1 MKFIVTATEEGK
13 EEMFLFPSVIQHD
26 IMAEAVCAMKD
37 KNYGNWKRIRRKPV
51 AAGFVSNGVCEGY
64 SETLGMGSR
73 PEDTGIFLKL
83 SSENN

>member
-26 IMAEAVCAMKD
+26 IMAEAICAMKD
-37 KNYGNWKRIRRKPV
+37 KNYGNWKRIRRNPIS
-51 AAGFVSNGVCEGY
+51 AGFVVGGQCSGY
-64 SETLGMGSR
+64 SETLRMGSR
-73 PEDTGIFLKL
+73 PADTAIFLSL